1 MTVLKTKKIV
11 NSLQSKGFAVDERSH
26 THLILFVGGRKTGIW
41 TKVSHG
47 SREIDDHLI
56 ACMARQVRLKK
67 PLFLDLV
74 NCPLTT
80 EGYLQE
86 LARQGITV

>member
-1 MTVLKTKKIV
+1 MTVLKTKRIV
-11 NSLQSKGFAVDERSH
+11 SSLQSKGFAADERSH
-26 THLILFVGGRKTGIW
+26 THLILFVGGKKTNIW

-47 SREIDDHLI
+47 AREVDDHLI
-56 ACMARQVRLKK
+56 ACMARQVKLKK

-74 NCPLTT
+74 NCPMTT

-86 LARQGITV
+86 LARQGITY